1 MKGGPGWT
9 CQRVTS
15 FFGGRHWYGIP
26 CGTVEI
32 DGEGRYLLLVDD
44 VKRYFGT
51 IVERHQRESV
61 DDARQELR
69 PEVALPEMQHLR

>member
-1 MKGGPGWT
+1 MQGRAGRQEHEGTNERRRTGT
-9 CQRVTS
+9 CIT
-15 FFGGRHWYGIP
+15 G
-26 CGTVEI
+26 GTVEI